1 MQCLAYSTSS
11 NKCLY
16 HFFTRP
22 ILSVVSNLWEL
33 SLERNIELNCR
44 GALLLALYS
53 ANNLWSLKI
62 LELGSDM
69 FIAVISL
76 YKQSSPVGWNFFS
89 LLHQLSQRL
98 NFLFFFFKEIKFSM
112 QVANLPNILLLKKW
126 NIPQWLEGLSSIFEI
141 PSLSCLVPLF
151 TVIHT
156 AEPKVLFLTVVHYFT
171 LRNIG
176 TPFTIGCTPQSAA
189 QFYFFP
195 FLTIKYQLKTLKEVT
210 NFYRSYQLALIFYC

>member
-1 MQCLAYSTSS
+1 MQRLAYSTSS

-16 HFFTRP
+16 HFFTHP
-22 ILSVVSNLWEL
+22 ILSALSNLWEL
-33 SLERNIELNCR
+33 SLERNLELNCR

-98 NFLFFFFKEIKFSM
+98 NFLFFF
-112 QVANLPNILLLKKW
+112 LK
-126 NIPQWLEGLSSIFEI
+126 
-141 PSLSCLVPLF
+141 
-151 TVIHT
+151 
-156 AEPKVLFLTVVHYFT
+156 
-171 LRNIG
+171 RD
-176 TPFTIGCTPQSAA
+176 
-189 QFYFFP
+189 
-195 FLTIKYQLKTLKEVT
+195 
-210 NFYRSYQLALIFYC
+210 

>member
-1 MQCLAYSTSS
+1 MQRLAYSTSS

-16 HFFTRP
+16 HFFTHP
-22 ILSVVSNLWEL
+22 ILSVLSNLWEL
-33 SLERNIELNCR
+33 SLERNLELNCR

-98 NFLFFFFKEIKFSM
+98 NFQCKLQIYQTFFF
-112 QVANLPNILLLKKW
+112 LKKW
-126 NIPQWLEGLSSIFEI
+126 NIPQWLEGLSNIFET
-141 PSLSCLVPLF
+141 PSLSCLVSLF
-151 TVIHT
+151 TVIQT

-171 LRNIG
+171 LRSIG
-176 TPFTIGCTPQSAA
+176 TPFTISCTPQ
-189 QFYFFP
+189 
-195 FLTIKYQLKTLKEVT
+195 
-210 NFYRSYQLALIFYC
+210 

>member
-16 HFFTRP
+16 HFFTCP

-176 TPFTIGCTPQSAA
+176 THFTIGCTPQSAA

-195 FLTIKYQLKTLKEVT
+195 LLTIKYQLKTLKEVT
-210 NFYRSYQLALIFYC
+210 NFHRSYQLALIFYC